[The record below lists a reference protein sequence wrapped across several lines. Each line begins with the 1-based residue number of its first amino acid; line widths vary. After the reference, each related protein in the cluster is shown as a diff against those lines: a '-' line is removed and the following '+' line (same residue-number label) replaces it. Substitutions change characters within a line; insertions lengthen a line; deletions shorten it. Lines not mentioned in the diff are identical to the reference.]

1 MKNVKEIV
9 RKRLKK
15 GEVTYVVFRYL
26 YRMVHDFRDLAKGC
40 FTYVYLKHKVMPIM
54 KSTNSS
60 LPPVMNDV
68 NVIWV
73 CWLQGIEQA
82 PDIVKK
88 CYKRLT
94 ALENHRIIVIT
105 NDNFEDYVNIP
116 EYILDKYNK
125 GIISPT
131 HFSDI
136 LRAKIGRAHV

>member
-9 RKRLKK
+9 RQRLKK

-82 PDIVKK
+82 PDIVK
-88 CYKRLT
+88 
-94 ALENHRIIVIT
+94 NVI
-105 NDNFEDYVNIP
+105 
-116 EYILDKYNK
+116 
-125 GIISPT
+125 
-131 HFSDI
+131 SD
-136 LRAKIGRAHV
+136 